1 VHCYVNEPAGARDVR
16 ARELSLDR
24 LKRLI
29 DEIVEAGSLFLLL
42 TGGEVL
48 VRPDFPE
55 LYLYALGKGLLVTV
69 FTNGT
74 LITERMATLFDEHR
88 PESIEISLYGMT
100 RETYERVTGVKGSY
114 DRCLEGIRRLV
125 ARGIPLR
132 LKTMVLAWNHHE
144 VAAMDAYAKGL
155 GLPFRFD
162 SFLNPRVD
170 CGSNRN
176 GELQLTP
183 EQSLA
188 LDLGNPERLAEIRE
202 FCAQFAQPTVARE
215 SEYVY
220 SCGAGQTS
228 FTVDPY
234 GKLQMCQLSRKSS
247 FDLREQSF
255 QTGWD
260 EFFPRLRARR
270 WQGNSVCRACS
281 LLSLCGNCPGAA
293 EMETGDLEAVVPQF
307 CTITHA
313 RAFAAMGEAGGHRA
327 DASCCLGPAVEAA
340 RASGAA
346 PEAAACGSS
355 CGCGSAARDEGLI
368 QVGRAR
374 RPAAASIR

>member
-1 VHCYVNEPAGARDVR
+1 VHCYVNEPAS
-16 ARELSLDR
+16 AREVRKRELPLVR

-48 VRPDFPE
+48 LREDFPE
-55 LYLYALGKGLLVTV
+55 LYLYALEKGLLVTI

-74 LITERMATLFDEHR
+74 LVTERMADLFDEHR
-88 PESIEISLYGMT
+88 PEAIEISLYGMT
-100 RETYERVTGVKGSY
+100 RETYERVTGVPGSY
-114 DRCLEGIRRLV
+114 DRCLDGIRRLV
-125 ARGIPLR
+125 SRGLPLR
-132 LKTMVLAWNHHE
+132 LKTMVVSWNQHE
-144 VAAMDAYAKGL
+144 VAAMDAYARGL

-176 GELQLTP
+176 GELQLSA

-188 LDLGNPERLAEIRE
+188 LDLGNPERLQELRE
-202 FCAQFAQPTVARE
+202 FCAQFARPEVERE

-234 GKLQMCQLSRKSS
+234 GQLQMCQLSRKSS
-247 FDLREQSF
+247 FDLRERSF
-255 QTGWD
+255 KDGW
-260 EFFPRLRARR
+260 EGFFPGLRARK
-270 WQGNSVCRACS
+270 WQGNSVCRSCS

-313 RAFAAMGEAGGHRA
+313 RAFAVMGEGGGHRA
-327 DASCCLGPAVEAA
+327 DASCCLQPAMAAA
-340 RASGAA
+340 RN
-346 PEAAACGSS
+346 P
-355 CGCGSAARDEGLI
+355 GLI
-368 QVGRAR
+368 QIGRAR
-374 RPAAASIR
+374 PASLTVR